1 MPPLM
6 PLTFYLHTSYLLP
19 CYNKNQT
26 VLKNLGIL
34 LKIAVI
40 ALFLVACQK
49 PQEVVILHTN
59 DTHSQLEPYKEKNGS
74 IRGGVLRRMEFVE
87 HERKGDAPV
96 FLFDAGDFSQGTPYY
111 NLFEGYP
118 EIDFMNRMGYDA
130 ATLGNHEFDE
140 GTQHLADRLKTAK
153 FPIVCCNYTIDNPD
167 LAAQVKPYTI
177 IERNGLKMGVFGVV
191 IQLDG
196 LLATEHI
203 MDTIH
208 YIDAVEASR
217 EVVQELK
224 KLHCDI
230 IVCLSHLGFGP
241 DDVAPDRPMCD
252 TLLAREVQDIDLII
266 GGHSHLETDTLI
278 GRVRVVSNI
287 NQGRT
292 VGKMTMR
299 VKSIR

>member
-1 MPPLM
+1 M
-6 PLTFYLHTSYLLP
+6 
-19 CYNKNQT
+19 K
-26 VLKNLGIL
+26 KLGIL
-34 LKIAVI
+34 LKIAVV
-40 ALFLVACQK
+40 ALFLAACHK

-59 DTHSQLEPYKEKNGS
+59 DTHSQLEPYKEKNCS
-74 IRGGVLRRMEFVE
+74 MRGGVLRRMEFVE
-87 HERKGDAPV
+87 QERKGDTPV

-140 GTQHLADRLKTAK
+140 GTQHLAERLKTAK
-153 FPIVCCNYTIDNPD
+153 FPVVCCNYTINNPD
-167 LAAQVKPYTI
+167 LAAQIKPYTI

-191 IQLDG
+191 LQLDG

-217 EVVQELK
+217 EVVKELK
-224 KLHCDI
+224 KQNCDM

-252 TLLAREVQDIDLII
+252 TVLARQVQDIDLII
-266 GGHSHLETDTLI
+266 GGHTHQENDTLI

-292 VGKMTMR
+292 VGKLTMKR
-299 VKSIR
+299 KN

>member
-1 MPPLM
+1 M

-224 KLHCDI
+224 KLHCDM

>member
-1 MPPLM
+1 M
-6 PLTFYLHTSYLLP
+6 
-19 CYNKNQT
+19 
-26 VLKNLGIL
+26 KNLGIL

-40 ALFLVACQK
+40 ALFLAACQK

-59 DTHSQLEPYKEKNGS
+59 DTHSQLEPYKEKDGS
-74 IRGGVLRRMEFVE
+74 VRGGVLRRMAFVE
-87 HERKGDAPV
+87 QERKGDAPV

-140 GTQHLADRLKTAK
+140 GTQHLANRLKTAN

-177 IERNGLKMGVFGVV
+177 IERNGLKVGVFGVV

-217 EVVQELK
+217 EVVQKLK
-224 KLHCDI
+224 AEKCDM

-241 DDVAPDRPMCD
+241 DDVTPDRPMCD

-266 GGHSHLETDTLI
+266 GGHSHLESDTMI

-292 VGKMTMR
+292 VGKLTMKR
-299 VKSIR
+299 KTEN

>member
-1 MPPLM
+1 M
-6 PLTFYLHTSYLLP
+6 
-19 CYNKNQT
+19 K
-26 VLKNLGIL
+26 KIL
-34 LKIAVI
+34 NVVFVCLV
-40 ALFLVACQK
+40 FLAACHK

-59 DTHSQLEPYKEKNGS
+59 DTHSQLEPYKEKDGS
-74 IRGGVLRRMEFVE
+74 MRGGVLRRMEFVE
-87 HERKGDAPV
+87 QERKGDAPV

-118 EIDFMNRMGYDA
+118 EISFMNRMGYDA

-140 GTQHLADRLKTAK
+140 GTQHLAERLKTAQ
-153 FPIVCCNYTIDNPD
+153 FPVVCCNYTIDNPD
-167 LAAQVKPYTI
+167 LAAQIKPYTI
-177 IERNGLKMGVFGVV
+177 IERNGIKMGVFGVV
-191 IQLDG
+191 LQLDG

-217 EVVQELK
+217 EVVKELK
-224 KLHCDI
+224 KQNCDM

-252 TLLAREVQDIDLII
+252 TVLARQVQDIDLII
-266 GGHSHLETDTLI
+266 GGHTHQENDTLI

-292 VGKMTMR
+292 VGKLTMKR
-299 VKSIR
+299 KIENGKL

>member
-1 MPPLM
+1 M
-6 PLTFYLHTSYLLP
+6 
-19 CYNKNQT
+19 K
-26 VLKNLGIL
+26 KIL
-34 LKIAVI
+34 NVVI
-40 ALFLVACQK
+40 VCLVFLAACQK

-59 DTHSQLEPYKEKNGS
+59 DTHSQLEPCKEKSGL

-87 HERKGDAPV
+87 QERAENPCV

-118 EIDFMNRMGYDA
+118 EIEFMNKMGYDA

-140 GTQHLADRLKTAK
+140 GTQHLAERLKTAK
-153 FPIVCCNYTIDNPD
+153 FPVVCCNYTFDNPD

-177 IERNGLKMGVFGVV
+177 IRRNGMKVGVFGVV

-217 EVVQELK
+217 EVVKELK
-224 KLHCDI
+224 AKNCDM

-252 TLLAREVQDIDLII
+252 TVLARQVQDIDLII
-266 GGHSHLETDTLI
+266 GGHTHRENDTLI

-287 NQGRT
+287 SQGLT
-292 VGKMTMR
+292 VGKLTMKR
-299 VKSIR
+299 KFEN

>member
-1 MPPLM
+1 M
-6 PLTFYLHTSYLLP
+6 
-19 CYNKNQT
+19 K
-26 VLKNLGIL
+26 KLGIL
-34 LKIAVI
+34 LKIAVV
-40 ALFLVACQK
+40 ALFLAACHK

-59 DTHSQLEPYKEKNGS
+59 DTHSQLEPYKEKDGS
-74 IRGGVLRRMEFVE
+74 MRGGVLRRMEFVE
-87 HERKGDAPV
+87 QERKGDAPV

-118 EIDFMNRMGYDA
+118 EISFMNRMGYDA

-140 GTQHLADRLKTAK
+140 GTQHLAERLKTAQ
-153 FPIVCCNYTIDNPD
+153 FPVVCCNYTIDNPD
-167 LAAQVKPYTI
+167 LAAQIKPYTI
-177 IERNGLKMGVFGVV
+177 IERNGMKMGVFGVV
-191 IQLDG
+191 LQLDG

-217 EVVQELK
+217 EVVKELK
-224 KLHCDI
+224 KQNCDM

-252 TLLAREVQDIDLII
+252 TVLARQVQDIDLII
-266 GGHSHLETDTLI
+266 GGHTHQENDTLI

-292 VGKMTMR
+292 VGKLTMKR
-299 VKSIR
+299 KN

>member
-1 MPPLM
+1 M
-6 PLTFYLHTSYLLP
+6 
-19 CYNKNQT
+19 K
-26 VLKNLGIL
+26 KIL
-34 LKIAVI
+34 NVVI
-40 ALFLVACQK
+40 VCLVFLAACQK

-74 IRGGVLRRMEFVE
+74 MRGGVLRRMEFVE
-87 HERKGDAPV
+87 QERKGDAPV

-130 ATLGNHEFDE
+130 VTLGNHEFDE
-140 GTQHLADRLKTAK
+140 GTHHLAERLKTAK
-153 FPIVCCNYTIDNPD
+153 FPVVCCNYTIDNPD
-167 LAAQVKPYTI
+167 LAAQIKPYTI

-191 IQLDG
+191 LQLDG

-217 EVVQELK
+217 KVVKELK
-224 KLHCDI
+224 EQHCDM

-252 TLLAREVQDIDLII
+252 TVLARQVQDIDLII
-266 GGHSHLETDTLI
+266 GGHTHQENDTLI

-292 VGKMTMR
+292 VGKLTMKR
-299 VKSIR
+299 KK

>member
-1 MPPLM
+1 M
-6 PLTFYLHTSYLLP
+6 
-19 CYNKNQT
+19 K
-26 VLKNLGIL
+26 KLGIL
-34 LKIAVI
+34 LKIAVV
-40 ALFLVACQK
+40 ALFLAACHK

-59 DTHSQLEPYKEKNGS
+59 DTHSQLEPYKEKDGS
-74 IRGGVLRRMEFVE
+74 MRGGVLRRMEFVE
-87 HERKGDAPV
+87 QERKGDAPV

-118 EIDFMNRMGYDA
+118 EISFMNRMGYDA

-140 GTQHLADRLKTAK
+140 GTQHLAERLKTAQ
-153 FPIVCCNYTIDNPD
+153 FPVVCCNYTIDNPD
-167 LAAQVKPYTI
+167 LAAQIKPYTI
-177 IERNGLKMGVFGVV
+177 IERNGMKMGVFGVV
-191 IQLDG
+191 LPLDG
-196 LLATEHI
+196 LLATDHI

-217 EVVQELK
+217 EVVKELK
-224 KLHCDI
+224 KQNCDM

-252 TLLAREVQDIDLII
+252 TVLARQVQDIDLII
-266 GGHSHLETDTLI
+266 GGHTHQENDTLI

-292 VGKMTMR
+292 VGKLTMKR
-299 VKSIR
+299 KN

>member
-1 MPPLM
+1 M
-6 PLTFYLHTSYLLP
+6 
-19 CYNKNQT
+19 K
-26 VLKNLGIL
+26 KIL
-34 LKIAVI
+34 NVVI
-40 ALFLVACQK
+40 VCLALSLAACQK

-59 DTHSQLEPYKEKNGS
+59 DTHSQLEPYKEKDGS
-74 IRGGVLRRMEFVE
+74 MRGGVLRRMAFVE
-87 HERKGDAPV
+87 QERKGDAPV

-118 EIDFMNRMGYDA
+118 EIEFMNRMGYDA

-217 EVVQELK
+217 EMVKELK
-224 KLHCDI
+224 KQHCDM

-299 VKSIR
+299 VKSIS